1 MNAIETLFRRRGW
14 PVFEFQRQAWQAYA
28 HGHSGLIHAPTGSGK
43 TLAAW
48 GGPLLESLDAAPG
61 ALSYLWIT
69 PLRAL
74 AVDTAAN
81 LNRAGADLGLDW
93 EVALRT
99 GDTSSAQRA
108 RLQKSPPPAL
118 VTTPESLALML
129 SYADSARRL
138 GRLRAVIVD
147 EWHEL
152 LGSKRGVLLELGLA
166 RLRALN
172 PELKLWGLSA
182 TLGNVEQAMQVLLG
196 PRREGTLIAGDL
208 ERRIKIDTLL
218 PAEIERFPQAGRTG
232 LNQLPGV
239 LKALNQAQSTLLFT
253 NTRSQAEL
261 WFQAIRSV
269 VPWPEAVFL
278 HHGSIDRSRRL
289 AAETAVREGRARC
302 IVATSSLDL
311 GVDFSPVDQVIQ
323 VGSPKGVARLI
334 QRAGRSGHRPGEISR
349 LLCVPT
355 HALEILEIAAARR
368 QVERRHIEA
377 RTPLVGSLDVAA
389 QHLVTCALGGGFEP
403 EAMRSELRDTH
414 AYGQLDEARWR
425 WLLDFITRGGPA
437 LQAYPGFRR
446 VIERDGVYRVSDR
459 RIAAM
464 HRMSVGTISADGHL
478 QVKFVKGGSLGQ
490 IEERFLTRLKPGEHF
505 IFAGRLLRLE
515 RIRDMIAY
523 VRLGK
528 SGRPSVP
535 RWAGG
540 RLPLSTLLADA
551 MLELFAAADSDP
563 PLPAALQAL
572 APLLEQQAR
581 HSALPGPDRLLVE
594 QTESRDGAHLFLF
607 PFAGRLAHEGLA
619 ALLAWRLARD
629 RPRSFSMTVNDYGI
643 ELVSDEPVA
652 VDETLLRRA
661 LSPRGL
667 ETDILA
673 SLNAAEMARHR
684 FRDIARVAG
693 LVFQG
698 YPGRQK
704 RARQLQASSGLMF
717 DMLSEHDPDNLLLV
731 QARTEVLEA
740 EMELSRLR
748 RTLAHIE
755 ECRIVLRQCDRLT
768 PLAFP
773 IWADRLRGQLSTEDF
788 QARVERM
795 LARMDRPRRPPRA
808 ADEGPA
814 GAGVRRLA

>member
-1 MNAIETLFRRRGW
+1 MNAIEALFDRRGW
-14 PVFEFQRQAWQAYA
+14 PVFEFQRQAWAAYA
-28 HGHSGLIHAPTGSGK
+28 AGHSGLIHAPTGSGK

-48 GGPLLESLDAAPG
+48 GGPLLESRNKPPG

-81 LNRAGADLGLDW
+81 LNRAVADLDLDW

-108 RLQKSPPPAL
+108 RQKKTPPPAL

-172 PELKLWGLSA
+172 PDLRLWGLSA
-182 TLGNVEQAMQVLLG
+182 TLGNVDQAMQVLLG
-196 PRREGTLIAGDL
+196 PKRKGALIAGDVD
-208 ERRIKIDTLL
+208 RRIEVDTLL
-218 PAEIERFPQAGRTG
+218 PPEIERFPQAGRTG

-239 LKALNQAQSTLLFT
+239 LKAIHQARSTLLFT

-261 WFQAIRSV
+261 WFQAVESV
-269 VPWPEAVFL
+269 VPWPDQVFL
-278 HHGSIDRSRRL
+278 HHGSIDRAQRL
-289 AAETAVREGRARC
+289 AAESAVREGRARC

-323 VGSPKGVARLI
+323 VGSPKGIARLI
-334 QRAGRSGHRPGEISR
+334 QRAGRSGHRPGEVSR

-368 QVERRHIEA
+368 QVERRRIEA
-377 RTPLVGSLDVAA
+377 RTPLAGSLDVAA
-389 QHLVTCALGGGFEP
+389 QHLVSCALGGGFEP

-414 AYGQLDEARWR
+414 AYQDLSDTHWQ

-437 LQAYPGFRR
+437 LKAYPGFQR
-446 VIERDGVYRVSDR
+446 VVERDGLYRVTDR

-490 IEERFLTRLKPGEHF
+490 IEERFLTRLQPGEHF

-528 SGRPSVP
+528 AGRPSVP

-551 MLELFAAADSDP
+551 MLELFAESGDA
-563 PLPAALQAL
+563 LPADLHAIEALL
-572 APLLEQQAR
+572 SQQAIQ
-581 HSALPGPDRLLVE
+581 SALPGPDRLVVE
-594 QTESRDGAHLFLF
+594 QTESRDGAHLFLY
-607 PFAGRLAHEGLA
+607 PFAGRLVHEGLA
-619 ALLAWRLARD
+619 ALLAWRLAQD
-629 RPRSFSMTVNDYGI
+629 HPRSFSMTVNDYGI
-643 ELVSDEPVA
+643 ELVSDEA
-652 VDETLLRRA
+652 LNLDEALLRRV
-661 LSPRGL
+661 LSVENL
-667 ETDILA
+667 DQDILA
-673 SLNAAEMARHR
+673 SLNAAEMAKHR

-717 DMLSEHDPDNLLLV
+717 DMLSDHDPENLLLT

-748 RTLAHIE
+748 ATLEDIDHRHILIR
-755 ECRIVLRQCDRLT
+755 RIDRLT
-768 PLAFP
+768 PLSFP
-773 IWADRLRGQLSTEDF
+773 LWADRLRGQLSTEDF

-795 LARMDRPRRPPRA
+795 LKRIDRPARASGSTTARRVA
-808 ADEGPA
+808 AE
-814 GAGVRRLA
+814 

>member
-1 MNAIETLFRRRGW
+1 MNAIETLFGQRGW

-28 HGHSGLIHAPTGSGK
+28 DGQSGLIHAPTGSGK

-48 GGPLLESLDAAPG
+48 GGPLLESVDTVPG

-74 AVDTAAN
+74 AVDTTAN
-81 LNRAGADLGLDW
+81 LNRAVADLGLDW

-108 RLQKSPPPAL
+108 RLQKTPPPAL

-138 GRLRAVIVD
+138 GRLKAVIVD

-172 PELKLWGLSA
+172 PTLKLWGLSA
-182 TLGNVEQAMQVLLG
+182 TLGNVDQAMQVLLG
-196 PRREGTLIAGDL
+196 PQREGTLIAGDV
-208 ERRIKIDTLL
+208 ERRIQIETLL
-218 PAEIERFPQAGRTG
+218 PPEIERFPQAGRTG

-239 LKALNQAQSTLLFT
+239 LQAVNQARSTLLFT

-261 WFQAIRSV
+261 WFQAIQSV
-269 VPWPEAVFL
+269 VPWPEQVFL
-278 HHGSIDRSRRL
+278 HHGSIDRAQRL
-289 AAETAVREGRARC
+289 AAESAVREGRARC

-323 VGSPKGVARLI
+323 IGSPKGIARLI
-334 QRAGRSGHRPGEISR
+334 QRAGRSGHRPGEVSR

-355 HALEILEIAAARR
+355 HALEILEIAAAKR
-368 QVERRHIEA
+368 QVERRRIEA
-377 RTPLVGSLDVAA
+377 RSPLAGSLDVAA
-389 QHLVTCALGGGFEP
+389 QHLVSCALGGGFEA
-403 EAMRSELRDTH
+403 ESMLTELRDTH
-414 AYGQLDEARWR
+414 AYRDLSDTHWQ

-437 LQAYPGFRR
+437 LQAYPGFQR
-446 VIERDGVYRVSDR
+446 VIEENGVYRVTDR

-490 IEERFLTRLKPGEHF
+490 IEERFLTRLQPGEHF
-505 IFAGRLLRLE
+505 IFAGRLLKLE

-528 SGRPSVP
+528 AGRPSVP

-551 MLELFAAADSDP
+551 MLELFGASGDH
-563 PLPAALQAL
+563 LPNDLRTIEALLAQQALQ
-572 APLLEQQAR
+572 
-581 HSALPGPDRLLVE
+581 SGLPGPDRLLVE
-594 QTESRDGAHLFLF
+594 QTESRDGAHLFLY
-607 PFAGRLAHEGLA
+607 PFAGRLVHEGLA
-619 ALLAWRLARD
+619 ALLAWRLAQD
-629 RPRSFSMTVNDYGI
+629 SPRSFSMTVNDYGI
-643 ELVSDEPVA
+643 ELVGDEPLQ
-652 VDETLLRRA
+652 VDETLLRRV
-661 LSPRGL
+661 LGTDNL
-667 ETDILA
+667 DHDILA
-673 SLNAAEMARHR
+673 SLNAAEMAKHR

-717 DMLSEHDPDNLLLV
+717 DMLSEHDPDNLLLS

-748 RTLAHIE
+748 TTLERITAQHILIHRT
-755 ECRIVLRQCDRLT
+755 DRLT

-773 IWADRLRGQLSTEDF
+773 LWADRLRGQLSTEDF
-788 QARVERM
+788 QVRVERM
-795 LARMDRPRRPPRA
+795 LQRIDRPGSARTNP
-808 ADEGPA
+808 G
-814 GAGVRRLA
+814 LH

>member
-1 MNAIETLFRRRGW
+1 MNAIEALFGQRGW
-14 PVFEFQRQAWQAYA
+14 PVFEFQREAWQAYA
-28 HGHSGLIHAPTGSGK
+28 DGRSGLIHAPTGSGK

-48 GGPLLESLDAAPG
+48 GGPLLESVGATPG
-61 ALSYLWIT
+61 VLSYLWIT

-81 LNRAGADLGLDW
+81 LNRAVADLGLDW

-99 GDTSSAQRA
+99 GDTRSAQRA
-108 RLQKSPPPAL
+108 RLQKTPPPAL

-172 PELKLWGLSA
+172 PGLKLWGLSA

-196 PRREGTLIAGDL
+196 PQRQGTLIAGDL
-208 ERRIKIDTLL
+208 KRQIEIDALL

-232 LNQLPGV
+232 LNQLSGV
-239 LKALNQAQSTLLFT
+239 LRAVNQAQSTLLFT

-261 WFQAIRSV
+261 WFQAIQSV

-278 HHGSIDRSRRL
+278 HHGSIDREQRL
-289 AAETAVREGRARC
+289 AAEAAVREGRARC

-311 GVDFSPVDQVIQ
+311 GVDFSPVDQIIQ
-323 VGSPKGVARLI
+323 IGSPKGIARLI

-355 HALEILEIAAARR
+355 HALEILEIAAAKR
-368 QVERRHIEA
+368 QVERRRIEA
-377 RTPLVGSLDVAA
+377 RSPLAGSLDVAA
-389 QHLVTCALGGGFEP
+389 QHLVSCALGGGFEA
-403 EAMRSELRDTH
+403 ESMRAELCDSH
-414 AYGQLDEARWR
+414 AYRDLNDTQWQ

-437 LQAYPGFRR
+437 LKAYPGFQR
-446 VIERDGVYRVSDR
+446 VVEQNGVYRVTDR

-478 QVKFVKGGSLGQ
+478 QVRFTKGGWLGQ

-528 SGRPSVP
+528 AGRPSVP

-551 MLELFAAADSDP
+551 MLELFAASAGQ
-563 PLPAALQAL
+563 LPDELRAIEALLAHQALQ
-572 APLLEQQAR
+572 
-581 HSALPGPDRLLVE
+581 SGLPGPDRLLVE
-594 QTESRDGAHLFLF
+594 QTESRDGAHLFLY
-607 PFAGRLAHEGLA
+607 PFAGRLVHEGLA
-619 ALLAWRLARD
+619 ALLAWRLAQD
-629 RPRSFSMTVNDYGI
+629 SPRSFSITVNDYGI
-643 ELVSDEPVA
+643 ELVSDERL
-652 VDETLLRRA
+652 ELNEMLLRRV
-661 LSPRGL
+661 LSSDHL
-667 ETDILA
+667 DHDILA
-673 SLNAAEMARHR
+673 SLNAAEMAKQR

-717 DMLSEHDPDNLLLV
+717 DMLTEHDPDNLLLR
-731 QARTEVLEA
+731 QARIEVLEA

-748 RTLAHIE
+748 GTLERVA
-755 ECRIVLRQCDRLT
+755 RQKIVIQQTKRLT

-773 IWADRLRGQLSTEDF
+773 LWADRLRGQLSTEDF
-788 QARVERM
+788 KVRVERM
-795 LARMDRPRRPPRA
+795 LNRLEQPAPAKHHHRLKRA
-808 ADEGPA
+808 
-814 GAGVRRLA
+814 

>member
-1 MNAIETLFRRRGW
+1 MNPIEALFGQRGW
-14 PVFEFQRQAWQAYA
+14 PVFEFQRQAWAAYA
-28 HGHSGLIHAPTGSGK
+28 DGQSGLVHAPTGSGK

-48 GGPLLESLDAAPG
+48 GGPLLESLDEAPG

-81 LNRAGADLGLDW
+81 LNRAAVDLGLDW

-108 RLQKSPPPAL
+108 RLQKTPPPAL

-172 PELKLWGLSA
+172 PGLKLWGLSA
-182 TLGNVEQAMQVLLG
+182 TLGNVDQAMQVLLG
-196 PRREGTLIAGDL
+196 PRRTGTLIAGDL
-208 ERRIKIDTLL
+208 ERRIEIDTLL

-239 LKALNQAQSTLLFT
+239 LKAVNQAQSTLLFT

-261 WFQAIRSV
+261 WFQAIQSV
-269 VPWPEAVFL
+269 VPWPNQVFL
-278 HHGSIDRSRRL
+278 HHGSIDRQQRL
-289 AAETAVREGRARC
+289 AAESAVREGRARC
-302 IVATSSLDL
+302 VVATSSLDL

-323 VGSPKGVARLI
+323 VGSPKGIARLI

-349 LLCVPT
+349 LLCVPP
-355 HALEILEIAAARR
+355 HALEILEIAAAKR
-368 QVERRHIEA
+368 QVEHRRIEG
-377 RTPLVGSLDVAA
+377 RIPLAGSLDVAA
-389 QHLVTCALGGGFEP
+389 QHLVSCALGGGFEA
-403 EAMRSELRDTH
+403 ETMRAELHDTH
-414 AYGQLDEARWR
+414 AYRDLHDAHWQ

-437 LQAYPGFRR
+437 LKAYPGFQR
-446 VIERDGVYRVSDR
+446 VVERDGVYRVTDR

-505 IFAGRLLRLE
+505 IFAGRLLKLE

-528 SGRPSVP
+528 AGRPSVP

-551 MLELFAAADSDP
+551 MLELFAASGDQ
-563 PLPAALQAL
+563 LPSELRAIEALLAQQALQS
-572 APLLEQQAR
+572 E
-581 HSALPGPDRLLVE
+581 LPGPDRLLVE
-594 QTESRDGAHLFLF
+594 QTQSRDGAHLFLY
-607 PFAGRLAHEGLA
+607 PFAGRLVHEGLA
-619 ALLAWRLARD
+619 SLLAWRLAQD
-629 RPRSFSMTVNDYGI
+629 APRSFSMTVNDYGI
-643 ELVSDEPVA
+643 ELVGDEPLQL
-652 VDETLLRRA
+652 DESLLRRV
-661 LSPRGL
+661 LSSDHL
-667 ETDILA
+667 DQDILA

-717 DMLSEHDPDNLLLV
+717 DMLSEHYPDNLLLT
-731 QARTEVLEA
+731 QAQAEVLEA

-748 RTLAHIE
+748 KTLERVAGQ
-755 ECRIVLRQCDRLT
+755 RILIWQTERLT
-768 PLAFP
+768 PMAFP
-773 IWADRLRGQLSTEDF
+773 LWADRLRGQLSTEDF
-788 QARVERM
+788 DIRVRHM
-795 LARMDRPRRPPRA
+795 LINLEKGTAKS
-808 ADEGPA
+808 PA
-814 GAGVRRLA
+814 SRSHANLGQVGQ

>member
-1 MNAIETLFRRRGW
+1 MNAIEALFGQRGW

-28 HGHSGLIHAPTGSGK
+28 DGQSGLIHAPTGSGK

-74 AVDTAAN
+74 AVDTTAN
-81 LNRAGADLGLDW
+81 LNRAVADLGLEW

-108 RLQKSPPPAL
+108 RLQKTPPPAL

-129 SYADSARRL
+129 SYGDSARRL
-138 GRLRAVIVD
+138 GRLKAVIVD

-172 PELKLWGLSA
+172 PGLKLWGLSA
-182 TLGNVEQAMQVLLG
+182 TLGNVDQAMQVLLG
-196 PRREGTLIAGDL
+196 PHRRGTLIAGDL
-208 ERRIKIDTLL
+208 ERRIEIDTLL
-218 PAEIERFPQAGRTG
+218 PGEIERFPQAGRTG

-239 LKALNQAQSTLLFT
+239 LQAVNQAQSTLLFT

-261 WFQAIRSV
+261 WFQAIQSV
-269 VPWPEAVFL
+269 VPWPEQIFL
-278 HHGSIDRSRRL
+278 HHGSIDREQRL
-289 AAETAVREGRARC
+289 AAESAVREGQARC

-323 VGSPKGVARLI
+323 IGSPKGIARLI
-334 QRAGRSGHRPGEISR
+334 QRAGRSGHRPGEVSR

-355 HALEILEIAAARR
+355 HALEILEIAAAKR
-368 QVERRHIEA
+368 QVERRRIEA
-377 RTPLVGSLDVAA
+377 RNPLAGSLDVAA
-389 QHLVTCALGGGFEP
+389 QHLVSCALGGGFEA
-403 EAMRSELRDTH
+403 ESMLAELRDTH
-414 AYGQLDEARWR
+414 AYRDLGDTHWQ

-437 LQAYPGFRR
+437 LQVYPGFQR
-446 VIERDGVYRVSDR
+446 VVEQNGFYRVTDR

-505 IFAGRLLRLE
+505 IFAGRLLKLE

-528 SGRPSVP
+528 AGRPSVP

-551 MLELFAAADSDP
+551 MLELFAASGDGD
-563 PLPAALQAL
+563 PLPNELRAIEALL
-572 APLLEQQAR
+572 AQQAMQ
-581 HSALPGPDRLLVE
+581 SGLPGPDQLLVE
-594 QTESRDGAHLFLF
+594 QTTSRDGAHLFLY
-607 PFAGRLAHEGLA
+607 PFAGRLVHEGLA
-619 ALLAWRLARD
+619 ALLAWRLAQE

-643 ELVSDEPVA
+643 ELVGDERLEL
-652 VDETLLRRA
+652 DEALLRRM
-661 LSPRGL
+661 LSSERL
-667 ETDILA
+667 DHDILQ
-673 SLNAAEMARHR
+673 SLNAAEMAKHR

-698 YPGRQK
+698 YPGKQK

-717 DMLSEHDPDNLLLV
+717 DMLTEHDPANLLLN
-731 QARTEVLEA
+731 QAQSEVLEA

-748 RTLAHIE
+748 RTLERVAQQSMLI
-755 ECRIVLRQCDRLT
+755 RQTERLT

-773 IWADRLRGQLSTEDF
+773 LWADRLRGQLSTEDF

-795 LARMDRPRRPPRA
+795 LQRLDQPVPGNPQNR
-808 ADEGPA
+808 
-814 GAGVRRLA
+814 VRRA